1 MNKVFPKKAIL
12 GYTKKGAPIIDVDTF
27 VSFLIEEAKEEG
39 ENPSPE
45 EVRASVI
52 DIILSVG
59 QGMKKSKKPI
69 LVNKEPEG
77 LPKPD
82 HFTIFVAKQM
92 EENFLKT
99 LFITHKGIPEC

>member
-1 MNKVFPKKAIL
+1 MKKFFPKEAIL
-12 GYTKKGAPIIDVDTF
+12 GYTKKGAPIIDIDSF
-27 VSFLIEEAKEEG
+27 VSFLLEEAKKDG

-52 DIILSVG
+52 GLLLSIG
-59 QGMKKSKKPI
+59 QGKKKSKRPV
-69 LVNKEPEG
+69 LVNREVEEQAKQ
-77 LPKPD
+77 D
-82 HFTIFVAKQM
+82 SFTIFVQKQM